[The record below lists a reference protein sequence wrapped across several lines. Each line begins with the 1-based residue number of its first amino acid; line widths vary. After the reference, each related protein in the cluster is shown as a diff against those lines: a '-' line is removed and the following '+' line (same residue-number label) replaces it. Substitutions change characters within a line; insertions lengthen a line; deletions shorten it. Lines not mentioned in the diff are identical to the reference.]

1 MQIKNLMTENP
12 ITIDKNKNICDCL
25 RIMYK
30 DDLSRIPVVKSGEGN
45 KKELVGIISEKDIA
59 NKLGSSKYADVA
71 ISHFHVSTV
80 MVKDVITVEEDA
92 DSTEVANILLEN
104 NIGALPVMSD
114 GELVGIVTKSDFI
127 DLCKAKAYEK
137 VLVKDIMTED
147 LISVASN
154 DRLVHARRV
163 ILDSGIGRLLV
174 SEDHE
179 LAGIITS
186 KDIAKAF
193 VSFKKHVP
201 EKHHE
206 SQLKNLIVE
215 DVMSANIEKVFEND
229 TVPEVADS
237 MLKTGFNGYPVSNE
251 NNDVVGIITQTDLLK
266 LVFKLESE

>member
-1 MQIKNLMTENP
+1 MQIKNLMSENP

-30 DDLSRIPVVKSGEGN
+30 DDLSRIPVVKSIEGN

-92 DSTEVANILLEN
+92 DSTEVANLLMEK
-104 NIGALPVMSD
+104 NIGALPVMSN

-127 DLCKAKAYEK
+127 NLCKGKPYEK
-137 VLVKDIMTED
+137 VPVKDVMTED

-186 KDIAKAF
+186 KDIAKAY

-201 EKHHE
+201 EKHQPA
-206 SQLKNLIVE
+206 QLKNLIVE
-215 DVMSANIEKVFEND
+215 DVMSKNVEKVFEND
-229 TVPEVADS
+229 SIAEVAEL
-237 MLKTGFNGYPVSNE
+237 MLKTGFNGYPVSND
-251 NNDVVGIITQTDLLK
+251 NDDVVGIITQSDLLK
-266 LVFKLESE
+266 LIIDLESE